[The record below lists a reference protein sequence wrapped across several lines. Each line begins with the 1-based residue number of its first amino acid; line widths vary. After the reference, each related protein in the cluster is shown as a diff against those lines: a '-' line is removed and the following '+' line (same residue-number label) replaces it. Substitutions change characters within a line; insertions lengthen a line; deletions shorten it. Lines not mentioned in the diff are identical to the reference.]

1 MKKAKNKEIQTIR
14 MMVYF
19 IDATSEII
27 EQEGMDKIT
36 IRKIADL
43 AGFNSATIYNYFEE
57 LSHLIFFASMR
68 YIKKYVNALPEYLA
82 SSNDPL
88 EEYLKMWECFSRFS
102 FSDPQIYYSVFSSNL
117 GCPAEKLL
125 KEYYGMFPTDLVEV
139 PEELREMLLESNL
152 TKRDRIALNACIEKG
167 YIKAGDANQISEMH
181 YLIWQGMHTMFLNKR
196 CEYTVEEATEIT
208 VNHIRSSME
217 KHKS

>member
-1 MKKAKNKEIQTIR
+1 MKNPKNKEIQTIR

-27 EQEGMDKIT
+27 KNEGMDKIT

-68 YIKKYVNALPEYLA
+68 YVKKYIDALPEYLDLA
-82 SSNDPL
+82 TNPL
-88 EEYLKMWECFSRFS
+88 EKYFKIWECFCKHS
-102 FSDPQIYYSVFSSNL
+102 FEDPQIYYAVFSSNL
-117 GCPAEKLL
+117 GCPPEKLL

-139 PEELREMLLESNL
+139 PESLKNMLKEPNL
-152 TKRDRIALNACIEKG
+152 AKRDRIALDECVQNG
-167 YIKAGDANQISEMH
+167 YIKEEDAIRLSEMH
-181 YLIWQGMHTMFLNKR
+181 FLIWQGMLNMMLNKR
-196 CEYTVEEATEIT
+196 VDYSIEEATNIT
-208 VNHIRSSME
+208 MSHIRQTLNMS
-217 KHKS
+217 